1 MTWIGSLPFNGHLCL
16 PSQDFCASS
25 EMKHDLFEYTTSS
38 LYKRPMKFIVRFS
51 PLLYPTVGGFG
62 KDSGGQKLI
71 YAKPPDLMVIVLWY
85 PMEVVLKPART
96 NVFCCAVMAVSIIT
110 VWMVPKPMLIV
121 WQPILVTKKT
131 VVVPITQER
140 HCDDVIARNAIQGA
154 LVLQKLSSDW
164 TSTAFI

>member
-1 MTWIGSLPFNGHLCL
+1 MDTFAYLPKISVPHRKWSTTCSSTLLVPYTKGPWSLL
-16 PSQDFCASS
+16 CASVHCCTLLW
-25 EMKHDLFEYTTSS
+25 EDLARILEAKNLS
-38 LYKRPMKFIVRFS
+38 
-51 PLLYPTVGGFG
+51 
-62 KDSGGQKLI
+62 LI
-71 YAKPPDLMVIVLWY
+71 YAKPPDLMVTVLWY

-96 NVFCCAVMAVSIIT
+96 NVFCCAVMAVSIIS